1 MPVIRVNAGHAP
13 PQRLWRV
20 AAELPAG
27 APVVVMVHGYRYS
40 PSHPRHDPHRHILS
54 LNPEPGAARVASWP
68 RGLGFAPE
76 AQAPGLAVALGWEAR
91 GALRRAYARA
101 GETGAELA
109 RLAGDL
115 AQAAGRPVALIGHSL
130 GGRVCLS
137 ALAGAEAGSLS
148 RLVLLN
154 AAAFRDEAA
163 EALARPAA
171 ARAEILN
178 ITSRENDLFDF
189 ALEQILALGR
199 RRALGLGLER
209 AARNWLDIQID
220 DAAVLDALEGLG
232 FPTERR
238 AARLSHWSSYLRSGL
253 FDLYRRALCQPR
265 ELPLAL
271 LRNHLPQDHQ
281 PRWTRLWSAP
291 DRLRP
296 SEPTA
301 AAALPLR

>member
-13 PQRLWRV
+13 PQRLWKL
-20 AAELPAG
+20 AAELPSG

-148 RLVLLN
+148 RLVLLS
-154 AAAFRDEAA
+154 AAAFRDEAT

-171 ARAEILN
+171 AQAEILN
-178 ITSRENDLFDF
+178 VTSRENDLFDF
-189 ALEQILALGR
+189 ALEQILAFGR
-199 RRALGLGLER
+199 RRALGLGLGG

-220 DAAVLDALEGLG
+220 DAAVLDALEALG

-238 AARLSHWSSYLRSGL
+238 AARLSHWSSYLRGGL

-271 LRNHLPQDHQ
+271 LRNHLPRDHQ
-281 PRWTRLWSAP
+281 PRWTRLWSVP
-291 DRLRP
+291 DGLRRSRP
-296 SEPTA
+296 A
-301 AAALPLR
+301 ATALPLR

>member
-1 MPVIRVNAGHAP
+1 MTVIRVNAGHAP
-13 PQRLWRV
+13 PARLWRL
-20 AAELPAG
+20 AAELPPG

-54 LNPEPGAARVASWP
+54 LDPAPGAARVASWP
-68 RGLGFAPE
+68 RGLGFAPDSDR
-76 AQAPGLAVALGWEAR
+76 AGLAVALGWEAR
-91 GALRRAYARA
+91 GALGSAYRRA
-101 GETGAELA
+101 GETGEVLA

-154 AAAFRDEAA
+154 AAAFRDEAT
-163 EALARPAA
+163 EALSRPAA
-171 ARAEILN
+171 TRAEILN

-189 ALEQILALGR
+189 GLEQVLALGR
-199 RRALGLGLER
+199 RRALGLGLGG

-238 AARLSHWSSYLRSGL
+238 AARLSHWSSYLRGGL

-271 LRNHLPQDHQ
+271 LRAHLPQDHQ
-281 PRWTRLWSAP
+281 PRWTRLWWAR

-296 SEPTA
+296 SEPG